1 MIRSTLMDLTMAHD
15 DDIGGGVFIAQ
26 GGFKHCEE
34 GLAFLIISSGNLPW
48 GLK

>member
-15 DDIGGGVFIAQ
+15 DDIGSGVFIAQ

-34 GLAFLIISSGNLPW
+34 GLPFLPISSGSLSW
-48 GLK
+48 GLE